1 MYRLARR
8 ETTEGGQMKKL
19 FVIGDSISCYYGKY
33 LKDMLN
39 GFCGYDRK
47 GGNHKLEN
55 LDDCTDGINGGDS
68 SMVLTYFREV
78 LKKDFFHPDYLL
90 LNCGLHDVKKHGDT
104 LQIPP
109 EQYRDNL
116 NQICDLAKQNGIN
129 VIWVRTTP
137 LNENSPHIS
146 HRETVRHKGDIER
159 YNQIADAVM
168 SARDI
173 PVIDL
178 YTFTKNLG
186 PGIYL
191 NNADTVH
198 FNEHAAQLQASHV
211 AGAVDVL
218 INKGNL

>member
-1 MYRLARR
+1 
-8 ETTEGGQMKKL
+8 MKKL

-39 GFCGYDRK
+39 CICEYDRK
-47 GGNHKLEN
+47 GGKHKLEN
-55 LDDCTDGINGGDS
+55 LDDCTDGVNGGDS

-90 LNCGLHDVKKHGDT
+90 LNCGLHDVKKHGT
-104 LQIPP
+104 NLQIQP
-109 EQYRDNL
+109 EQYRENL

-137 LNENSPHIS
+137 LNENSPQMNQSDIL
-146 HRETVRHKGDIER
+146 RRKGDIER
-159 YNQIADAVM
+159 YNQIADTIM
-168 SARDI
+168 SDRNI

-186 PGIYL
+186 SDIYL
-191 NNADTVH
+191 NHADTVH
-198 FNEHAAQLQASHV
+198 FNEQAAQLQASYI
-211 AGAVDVL
+211 AGAVAVL
-218 INKGNL
+218 LRGALPATG